1 MSPLNENQSVATP
14 PKVAR
19 TRTRKSLSEVKERA
33 LGKSASNRPPQVDDV
48 RRAYGFLPVDVQGV
62 VVRWRG
68 L

>member
-1 MSPLNENQSVATP
+1 MSPPNANQPVAVL

-19 TRTRKSLSEVKERA
+19 TRTRKSLSEVKVQA
-33 LGKSASNRPPQVDDV
+33 LGKSASNRLPPVDDA
-48 RRAYGFLPVDVQGV
+48 RRAYGFLPMDVQGV